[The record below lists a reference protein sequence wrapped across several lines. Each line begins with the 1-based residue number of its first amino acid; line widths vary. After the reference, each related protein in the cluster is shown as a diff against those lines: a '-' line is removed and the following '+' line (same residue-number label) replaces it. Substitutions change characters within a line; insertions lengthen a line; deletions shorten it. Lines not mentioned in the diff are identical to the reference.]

1 MKRRIRLNADDYK
14 KILEYYKLKIPTKST
29 TSNLKKRAEK
39 ALITKICNCTKKLK
53 SQVGETK
60 AIGICANSVL
70 KKKKLIYHRFTSKKS
85 AHLFLFLQIIIH
97 CIKVIKVYKIEKNM

>member
-39 ALITKICNCTKKLK
+39 ALIKKICNCTKKLK

-70 KKKKLIYHRFTSKKS
+70 KKKKLMYHRFTCKKPAHFIPVS
-85 AHLFLFLQIIIH
+85 ANYNSLH
-97 CIKVIKVYKIEKNM
+97 KSV